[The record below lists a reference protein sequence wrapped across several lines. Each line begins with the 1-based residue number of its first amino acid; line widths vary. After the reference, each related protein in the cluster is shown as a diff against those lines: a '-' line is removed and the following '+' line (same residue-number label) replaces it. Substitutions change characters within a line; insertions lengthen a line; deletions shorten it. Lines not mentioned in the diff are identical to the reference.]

1 MVHVIKLFRKER
13 NIPIA
18 VSVWKKII
26 DCISSKLFSSMV
38 NVSKMSIASLN
49 CLNLYSHFKNESQK
63 IEKKMIIII
72 NPENGGS
79 VVKMYVCINFFNWK
93 YKTKTSVIKPQDNNW
108 SSRKSVFM
116 CGSTQHKTKNSIYK
130 RGLH

>member
-1 MVHVIKLFRKER
+1 
-13 NIPIA
+13 
-18 VSVWKKII
+18 
-26 DCISSKLFSSMV
+26 MV

-79 VVKMYVCINFFNWK
+79 VVKMYVCIKHRFSTFSTGN
-93 YKTKTSVIKPQDNNW
+93 TKQ
-108 SSRKSVFM
+108 
-116 CGSTQHKTKNSIYK
+116 K
-130 RGLH
+130 RV